1 MIDDLFHDVNNNVQA
16 AEADAPRVV
25 DQQTP
30 TEGTRKHFKLIDT
43 RIKYHYRLQK
53 LLIYF

>member
-1 MIDDLFHDVNNNVQA
+1 MIDDLFHDVNDNIQA
-16 AEADAPRVV
+16 ACSDAPRDV

-30 TEGTRKHFKLIDT
+30 TEGTRKHLKLIDI